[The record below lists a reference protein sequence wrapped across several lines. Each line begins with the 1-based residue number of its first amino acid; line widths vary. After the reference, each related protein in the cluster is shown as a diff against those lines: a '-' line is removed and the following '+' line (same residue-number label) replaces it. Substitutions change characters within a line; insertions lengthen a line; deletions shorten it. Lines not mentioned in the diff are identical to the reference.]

1 VSGDRRRIVAIGGGG
16 FSGGRHGSDPA
27 LDRYVLDVAER
38 TYPRICL
45 LPTAGGDP
53 EEQIQR
59 FYRAYHDLPCEPNH
73 LSLFRLGTKPV
84 DLRALLLGQDVIYVG
99 GGSLL
104 NLLAIWRAHGL
115 DVILREAWERGVVLG
130 GISAGSMC
138 WFSAGVTTGYGTPRA
153 VEGLGFLP
161 ASNSVHFSS
170 EPERRA
176 CFHEAVRSE
185 LAPPGYGVDDGVG
198 LLFCGTDL
206 TEAVTARPGA
216 GACWVDAD
224 GGRATETP
232 LDVTMLPEFSQSLT
246 PPLAI
251 AEFRRTREL
260 GGGGNRPARRAAGIG
275 D

>member
-1 VSGDRRRIVAIGGGG
+1 MGGGG
-16 FSGGRHGSDPA
+16 FSGGRHGHDPA

-38 TYPRICL
+38 ASPRVCL
-45 LPTAGGDP
+45 LPTASGDP

-59 FYRAYHDLPCEPNH
+59 FYRAFYELPCEPTH

-115 DVILREAWERGVVLG
+115 DEILREAWERGVVLA

-138 WFSAGVTTGYGTPRA
+138 WFAAGVTTGFGVPRA

-161 ASNSVHFSS
+161 ASNSVHYSS

-176 CFHEAVRSE
+176 CFFEAIRAESV
-185 LAPPGYGVDDGVG
+185 PPGYAVDDGVA
-198 LLFCGTDL
+198 LLFRGVDL
-206 TEAVTARPGA
+206 AEAASARLRA

-224 GGRATETP
+224 GVGGAVETP
-232 LDVTMLPEFSQSLT
+232 LEVRRLSEESDEVS

-251 AEFRRTREL
+251 AEFRRARAL
-260 GGGGNRPARRAAGIG
+260 GGSALNRPARRAARIG

>member
-1 VSGDRRRIVAIGGGG
+1 MERRRIVAMGGGG
-16 FSGGRHGSDPA
+16 FASAQGDPA

-38 TYPRICL
+38 PHPRICL
-45 LPTAGGDP
+45 LPTAGGDA

-59 FYRAYHDLPCEPNH
+59 FYRAYHDLPCEPTH
-73 LSLFRLGTKPV
+73 LSLFRLGTRPV

-115 DVILREAWERGVVLG
+115 DAILREAWERGVVLG

-138 WFSAGVTTGYGTPRA
+138 WFTAGVTTGYGEPRA

-161 ASNSVHFSS
+161 ASNSVHHHS
-170 EPERRA
+170 EPERRPF
-176 CFHEAVRSE
+176 FHEAIRSE
-185 LAPPGYGVDDGVG
+185 LAPPGYAVDDGAG
-198 LLFCGTDL
+198 LLFTGTEL
-206 TEAVTARPGA
+206 AEAVTARPAA
-216 GACWVDAD
+216 GAWWVEAEGGRAEETALEMIELPDGD
-224 GGRATETP
+224 GGRHG
-232 LDVTMLPEFSQSLT
+232 

-251 AEFRRTREL
+251 AEFRRARTQ
-260 GGGGNRPARRAAGIG
+260 GGGRNRPARRAAGIG